1 MSAVTIVRV
10 VLVVMFVLPGS
21 ISFVAGVT
29 GSRWFF
35 SSQGTKYFRGTF
47 GMVGARIFYTLLGL
61 LLIACGVYGLIDP
74 EHLMKR

>member
-1 MSAVTIVRV
+1 MSPVTLVRV
-10 VLVVMFVLPGS
+10 VLVVMFILPGS

-29 GSRWFF
+29 GSSWFF

-47 GMVGARIFYTLLGL
+47 GLVGARIFYTLLGL

-74 EHLMKR
+74 EHLLRR

>member
-74 EHLMKR
+74 AHLMKR